1 MIDNNLNDRIKKEND
16 IMKDDLFVTI
26 IMTDGTVLNNAQVG
40 FLMGRWVYEWIR
52 DKDVLKR
59 AVNNIKDLRFL
70 AFRTDSVQGKL
81 IKENV
86 KSVWFCE

>member
-1 MIDNNLNDRIKKEND
+1 
-16 IMKDDLFVTI
+16 MKDDLFVTI
-26 IMTDGTVLNNAQVG
+26 IMTDGMVLNNAQVG
-40 FLMGRWVYEWIR
+40 FLIEGWAYEWIR